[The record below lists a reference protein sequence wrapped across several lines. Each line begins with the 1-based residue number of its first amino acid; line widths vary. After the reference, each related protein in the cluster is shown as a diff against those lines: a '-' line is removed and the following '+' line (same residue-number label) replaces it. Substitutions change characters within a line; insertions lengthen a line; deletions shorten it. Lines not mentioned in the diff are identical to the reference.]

1 MSAVSLTFEQYWIN
15 GASGYRG
22 YEVTVREMIA
32 SYVNASS
39 QDIVL
44 IENASGAINAIL
56 RSLPLKRGDILLDFS
71 TAYGPFKAFYQ
82 WLEATVGVSV
92 LEVPIVFPLQVCNYI
107 YIYIYIYIPYEC
119 SCIHLWQGP
128 QDVLLPL
135 AATLAANHSRIAI
148 AVVSHVAS
156 YPGVVLPAKE
166 VSIPSWCARV
176 CLTLA
181 CMCSCLSVRPAHV

>member
-107 YIYIYIYIPYEC
+107 YIYIYIY
-119 SCIHLWQGP
+119 SL
-128 QDVLLPL
+128 
-135 AATLAANHSRIAI
+135 
-148 AVVSHVAS
+148 
-156 YPGVVLPAKE
+156 
-166 VSIPSWCARV
+166 
-176 CLTLA
+176 
-181 CMCSCLSVRPAHV
+181 